1 MDAYLIMK
9 RMDKHEY
16 YPPFKGGTPQ
26 NLSTLVY

>member
-1 MDAYLIMK
+1 MDAYLTMK
-9 RMDKHEY
+9 RMDKHEC